1 MGVRYMLARA
11 LRCKWATRL
20 SNAVVLLLLLLTA
33 AGNAVELRLNVS
45 LAPLTSDEWLAEYSV
60 SPAVKSLVFA
70 RGRGDYRIDSW
81 TLDNDDFVIE
91 RFGNTDRIRRVDNS
105 PFTGFSARLVP
116 HTLKPLGDYTPFLEF
131 SDGSVAVFTGQFVAG
146 IPKSDNAAD
155 YLDGVN
161 NDNAVGPIDP
171 TITIAPGDFG
181 RMIVNAEVVEEPIE
195 LELGE
200 GEYVYLGQAQTIETP
215 MLTAV
220 TDEAAPAWLRD
231 HLYSTLAD
239 TYEYFAYRLGP
250 LPGGKPFLLTVFRP
264 LDGGRI
270 SFAGGVL
277 GSQLVVDLG
286 LGAEVP
292 DTPESR
298 AMMARFF
305 AHESAHL
312 WHRGGGVPAAG
323 PGSWV
328 HEGSADAMAW
338 LALSKLDVHT
348 PDTVLR
354 LFQEAANSC
363 ARYLDSGSLREAG
376 RRNALEAYYSCGAVI
391 ALATHGLMRAR
402 GRDLFD
408 FWRRLLNLGTGEENE
423 FRVDYY
429 YLQVGQLQPGFDALL
444 QAFVEEAHEDT
455 ATAVVELLVAG
466 GVTATARSGDVII
479 SAMP

>member
-1 MGVRYMLARA
+1 MMGSAVTS
-11 LRCKWATRL
+11 RCCLPWHSGL
-20 SNAVVLLLLLLTA
+20 CSFVLLLFAST
-33 AGNAVELRLNVS
+33 GNAVELNLNVK
-45 LAPLTSDEWLAEYSV
+45 LTPSTSAAWRAEYAI
-60 SPAVKSLVFA
+60 SPPVRSLVFA

-81 TLDNDDFVIE
+81 SMGDDNFVIE
-91 RFGNTDRIRRVDNS
+91 RLGNTDRIRRRDNA
-105 PFTGFSARLVP
+105 PFSAFAAQLEP
-116 HTLKPLGDYTPFLEF
+116 YTLKPLGDYTPFLKF
-131 SDGSVAVFTGQFVAG
+131 SDGSMAVFTGQFVAG
-146 IPKSDNAAD
+146 IPRSENAED
-155 YLDGVN
+155 FLDGVN
-161 NDNAVGPIDP
+161 NDNASGPIDP
-171 TITIAPGDFG
+171 TITIVPGDFG
-181 RMIVNAEVVEEPIE
+181 RMIVNANVFEEAVE
-195 LELGE
+195 LELTE
-200 GEYVYLGQAQTIETP
+200 GEYVYLGQAQAIETP

-231 HLYSTLAD
+231 HLYRTLAD
-239 TYEYFAYRLGP
+239 TYEYYGYRLGP
-250 LPGGKPFLLTVFRP
+250 LPGGKPFLLTVFQP
-264 LDGGRI
+264 LPGGRV

-286 LGAEVP
+286 LGDEVP

-298 AMMARFF
+298 EFMARFF

-328 HEGSADAMAW
+328 HEGSADALAW
-338 LALSKLDVHT
+338 FALSKLDVHS

-354 LFQEAANSC
+354 LFQEAANNC
-363 ARYLDSGSLREAG
+363 ARYLDSGSLQEAG

-391 ALATHGLMRAR
+391 ALATDGLMRAR

-408 FWRRLLNLGTGEENE
+408 FWRQLLNSGTGEEDE

-429 YLQVGQLQPGFDALL
+429 YLQVGRLQPGFDALL

-455 ATAVVELLVAG
+455 AAAIAELLVAG
-466 GVTATARSGDVII
+466 GVTATAGNGDIVI

>member
-1 MGVRYMLARA
+1 MTAGTDFWGALQRIRA
-11 LRCKWATRL
+11 KPLFL
-20 SNAVVLLLLLLTA
+20 SLITLLLATTA
-33 AGNAVELRLNVS
+33 EAVELRLNVS
-45 LAPLTSDEWLAEYSV
+45 LAPSTSGEWLADYSI
-60 SPAVKSLVFA
+60 SPPVKSLVFA

-81 TLDNDDFVIE
+81 TLDQEDFVIE
-91 RFGNTDRIRRVDNS
+91 RLGNTDRIRRLDDR
-105 PFTGFSARLVP
+105 PFSGFTARVVP

-131 SDGSVAVFTGQFVAG
+131 SDGSIAVFTGQFVAG
-146 IPKSDNAAD
+146 IPKSDNAED
-155 YLDGVN
+155 FLDGVN
-161 NDNAVGPIDP
+161 NDNAVGPVDP
-171 TITIAPGDFG
+171 TITIAPGNFG
-181 RMIVNAEVVEEPIE
+181 RMIVNAKVVEEPVE
-195 LELGE
+195 LELME
-200 GEYVYLGQAQTIETP
+200 GEYVYLGQARTIETP

-220 TDEAAPAWLRD
+220 TDEAAPAWLQD
-231 HLYSTLAD
+231 HLFRTLAD
-239 TYEYFAYRLGP
+239 TYEYFGYRLGP
-250 LPGGKPFLLTVFRP
+250 LPGGKPFLITVFRP
-264 LDGGRI
+264 LAGGRI

-286 LGAEVP
+286 LGDEVP

-298 AMMARFF
+298 EMMARFF

-338 LALSKLDVHT
+338 LALSRLNVHS
-348 PDTVLR
+348 PETVRR
-354 LFQEAANSC
+354 LFQEAANNC

-408 FWRRLLNLGTGEENE
+408 FWRRLLNSGTGGKDE

-444 QAFVEEAHEDT
+444 QAFVEDAHDDT
-455 ATAVVELLVAG
+455 ASAIVELLVAG
-466 GVTATARSGDVII
+466 GVTATAGNGSIVIGD
-479 SAMP
+479 MP